1 MSEKTIKPYLEQL
14 AKLDFK
20 NMYNNDFLHTWDK
33 TTDELR
39 AMYLVADA
47 LRNLRERPFESDDA
61 AHSFCSMNKGK
72 PKPVEAP
79 VCLEIPTVLL
89 PCA

>member
-33 TTDELR
+33 TTD
-39 AMYLVADA
+39 
-47 LRNLRERPFESDDA
+47 
-61 AHSFCSMNKGK
+61 
-72 PKPVEAP
+72 
-79 VCLEIPTVLL
+79 
-89 PCA
+89 